1 MDCLLECVLA
11 LIQVCEKDCDSVR
24 SHLFKLIMTIDGLC
38 NNADL
43 QESANE
49 ALDKLAIAIQMSRQE
64 LLKRELGPALTAMK
78 MESQDW
84 TAASFR
90 VPVFAKMLSR
100 SGTVTGY
107 YPDLIISI
115 FHQVLDKDSQE
126 PVEAELKLK
135 MFLTLSKLLC
145 DVKNTLDSQNEF
157 KSLAM
162 KIVVKLILPNI
173 KWQAGRKAEAVR
185 IAAVSSLWS
194 LLASAC
200 LDPHALWENSE
211 LVTKL
216 IPSMNRLLEDD
227 AVQIRLFTCQC
238 FQHVFDQGQ
247 VLVPLDVLVKV
258 CSFLLKRL
266 DDVNDGVRLACL
278 QALSSVVHCL
288 PSSMESRQ
296 LEPHLKGVYTSLLL
310 HMDDSNEDIRKAA
323 LGKTFFP
330 AEVCRKNKIFF
341 LQKLCE

>member
-1 MDCLLECVLA
+1 MA
-11 LIQVCEKDCDSVR
+11 LIKVCGADCDSVR
-24 SHLFKLIMTIDGLC
+24 NHLFKLIMTIDGLC

-43 QESANE
+43 QESANQ
-49 ALDKLAIAIQMSRQE
+49 ALDQLANAIQMSRQE
-64 LLKRELGPALTAMK
+64 LLKRELGPALTTMK
-78 MESQDW
+78 MECQDW

-90 VPVFAKMLSR
+90 VGVFAKMLSR
-100 SGTVTGY
+100 SGTVLGY

-115 FHQVLDKDSQE
+115 FHQVLDNDPTAERQ

-194 LLASAC
+194 LFASSC
-200 LDPHALWENSE
+200 LDPIALWENSD
-211 LVTKL
+211 LINKL

-227 AVQIRLFTCQC
+227 AVKIRQFICQC
-238 FQHVFDQGQ
+238 FQHLFDQGQ
-247 VLVPLDVLVKV
+247 LLVPLELLVKIS
-258 CSFLLKRL
+258 SFLLKRL
-266 DDVNDGVRLACL
+266 DDVNDQVRLACL

-288 PSSMESRQ
+288 PSNMESRQ

-310 HMDDSNEDIRKAA
+310 HMDDSNQDIRKAA
-323 LGKTFFP
+323 LGNLFH
-330 AEVCRKNKIFF
+330 AEFS
-341 LQKLCE
+341 LLC